1 MKKIEKNKDSNKNK
15 QTENVTKKEKLETT
29 PKKKRLAITILAS
42 FALPFILCVATP
54 VAVFS
59 NNINEFLFSWNEF
72 LPMCLLFT
80 VILAGMLFSIIFFLP
95 ERAYRICLH
104 IVIAFAF
111 LFFVQSTYLNGSMS
125 LSGDNMGGTPSL
137 ASRIINLIIWV
148 LIMAAFVV
156 LANLKDKKKYIK
168 TVSLILCVVVV
179 FTQFISSVTP
189 MLSNK
194 DFFKS
199 KAEREGASA
208 TVNYT
213 TYKNLNKY
221 SSSSNVY
228 YFIIDRFD
236 ENYAEEAVKHQP
248 NFFNH
253 LTGFTWFQDN
263 IALYGH
269 TFPAMAYLL
278 TGIEYS
284 CELDRSEYF
293 EEVYSGDNYLKE
305 LNDAGYDVNLY
316 SDSYYAYT
324 SATVPDYIANKEPC
338 TSSLKSKFKL
348 AWRMVELGVFVGAP
362 LICKSLFNNMSTSA
376 FDNLFDFISLE
387 GNKGYVTTN
396 DIVLENVEKLE
407 FEETTNK
414 QFNVVHIEGC
424 HEEESSNPNS
434 KRSSFYLLEKSF
446 KIINVFIDNLKEK
459 GLYDEATIVIT
470 GDHAKPYNHF
480 VSVYNERRTALF
492 FKPSQ
497 TEAESQET
505 LKTSKAKVEQ
515 KNIMPTIFESIGVTS
530 AIATANGDTSLFA
543 TDSAERKHV
552 WHTYVGDVTE
562 FIYKITGDGSNFDN
576 WHEISRKTFNRNIM
590 N

>member
-1 MKKIEKNKDSNKNK
+1 MEKIEKNQIKNDN
-15 QTENVTKKEKLETT
+15 QTKKVKEKLEIT
-29 PKKKRLAITILAS
+29 PKKKRLAVTILAS

-54 VAVFS
+54 VTVFS
-59 NNINEFLFSWNEF
+59 NNINEFLFSWSDF
-72 LPMCLLFT
+72 LPMCFLLT
-80 VILAGMLFSIIFFLP
+80 VILAGILFSIIFFLP

-125 LSGDNMGGTPSL
+125 LSGDNMGGSPSL
-137 ASRIINLIIWV
+137 VSRIINLIIWV
-148 LIMAAFVV
+148 GIMAAFVV
-156 LANLKDKKKYIK
+156 FANLKDKKKYIK

-179 FTQFISSVTP
+179 FTQFVSSVTP

-194 DFFKS
+194 NFFKT

-208 TVNYT
+208 TVNYV
-213 TYKNLNKY
+213 TYKNMNKY
-221 SSSSNVY
+221 STTDNIY

-236 ENYAEEAVKHQP
+236 ENYAEEALAHNP
-248 NFFNH
+248 AFFNH

-284 CELDRSEYF
+284 CELDRGEYF
-293 EEVYSGDNYLKE
+293 ESVYSQNNYLKE
-305 LNDAGYDVNLY
+305 FADAGYDVNIY
-316 SDSYYAYT
+316 SESYYTYT
-324 SATVPDYIANKEPC
+324 SSTLPDYIANKEPC

-348 AWRMVELGVFVGAP
+348 AWRMVKLGVFVGAP
-362 LICKSLFNNMSTSA
+362 LFCKPLFNNMSTSA
-376 FDNLFDFISLE
+376 FDNLFNFTSLE
-387 GNKGYVTTN
+387 GNVGYTGTN
-396 DIVLENVEKLE
+396 DIVLPNVEKLE

-414 QFNVVHIEGC
+414 QFNVIHIEGC
-424 HEEESSNPNS
+424 HEESSNNPDNKNS
-434 KRSSFYLLEKSF
+434 SVALLEKSF
-446 KIINVFIDNLKEK
+446 KIINVFINNLKDK

-470 GDHAKPYNHF
+470 GDHAAPYNHL
-480 VSVYNERRTALF
+480 VAVYNERRTALF

-497 TEAESQET
+497 TVAESQEA
-505 LKTSKAKVEQ
+505 LKISKAKVEQ
-515 KNIMPTIFESIGVTS
+515 KNIMPTIFESVGLTS
-530 AIATANGDTSLFA
+530 EIATANGDTSLFV

-552 WHTYVGDVTE
+552 WHTYVGNVTE

-576 WHEISRKTFNRNIM
+576 WHEVSRKSFNRNVM
-590 N
+590 D